1 MAGHTARGNLK
12 PVAPDEWLH
21 SGRPRHWHSVLQKI
35 DCWSGF
41 TERAERMV
49 RENPQKQELFCG
61 TYGVRTLA
69 KAEKMY
75 CVVASGDPSCW
86 LGPVWDISNDMVYR
100 G

>member
-1 MAGHTARGNLK
+1 
-12 PVAPDEWLH
+12 
-21 SGRPRHWHSVLQKI
+21 
-35 DCWSGF
+35 
-41 TERAERMV
+41 MV